1 MSILRTPLELPAGA
15 LEGPHF
21 EAARQN
27 REEGPATAS
36 AATEDEGRS

>member
-21 EAARQN
+21 EGARQT
-27 REEGPATAS
+27 GQS
-36 AATEDEGRS
+36 AAAEDEGGS